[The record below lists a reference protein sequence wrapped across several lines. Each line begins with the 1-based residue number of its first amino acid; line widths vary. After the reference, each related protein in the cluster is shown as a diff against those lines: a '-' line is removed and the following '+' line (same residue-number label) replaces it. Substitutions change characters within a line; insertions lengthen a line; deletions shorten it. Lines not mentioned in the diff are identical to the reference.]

1 MSDIQDLLTQG
12 EDLQEATGPSI
23 GDSRYIKGYLLSVGM
38 IIAILFGAFYPLGLG
53 INQMYILALLV
64 VPGALLAKS
73 EIDRHFVTYYITSEQ
88 VILRYGILNQTTE
101 STTYSNI
108 TDVTM
113 NKALNER
120 IFGVGDIHVN
130 TAGHDGEAIVLN
142 GLKNPEKYKRMI
154 ENNVN
159 NSGGGGGGFNSSGF
173 DDSGGGGFEDDGG
186 FDDSGF
192 DDDGFGDSDFD
203 SSF

>member
-1 MSDIQDLLTQG
+1 MSGIEDLLTEG
-12 EDLQEATGPSI
+12 EELQEKTSPSI
-23 GDSRYIKGYLLSVGM
+23 GDSKYIKGYILSVLM
-38 IIAILFGAFYPLGLG
+38 IIGILAVSFYPLGLG
-53 INQMYILALLV
+53 FNQMYLLTLLV
-64 VPGALLAKS
+64 VPALLLTKS
-73 EIDRHFVTYYITSEQ
+73 EIDRHFVDYYITSEQ

-159 NSGGGGGGFNSSGF
+159 GSANAGGGGFNDSGF
-173 DDSGGGGFEDDGG
+173 DDGGGFDGDGGFDDGG
-186 FDDSGF
+186 FDNDGFGNDSGF
-192 DDDGFGDSDFD
+192 DSDF
-203 SSF
+203 

>member
-1 MSDIQDLLTQG
+1 MSGIQDLLTQG
-12 EDLQEATGPSI
+12 EELQEETGPSI
-23 GDSRYIKGYLLSVGM
+23 GDSKYIKGYLLSVLL
-38 IIAILFGAFYPLGLG
+38 IVAIVVAAFYPLGLG
-53 INQMYILALLV
+53 INQMYVLGLLV
-64 VPGALLAKS
+64 VPAALLVKS

-113 NKALNER
+113 NKAFNER

-159 NSGGGGGGFNSSGF
+159 NTSNAGGGGFN
-173 DDSGGGGFEDDGG
+173 DSGFEDDGG
-186 FDDSGF
+186 FDDNGGFDDSGF
-192 DDDGFGDSDFD
+192 DSDGFGDDSGFDSDF
-203 SSF
+203 